1 MPDYSGKTSLVRRHQ
16 TPSLIIDDTS
26 KSKPVCARSGFQFG
40 CADLTIILL
49 IISMVR
55 LLSFGFAFDIDY
67 FRVSYFIQWYN
78 LCDGATDLETDMN
91 TVIKLNPLVYEFDS
105 ESEADTYSKWLENE
119 IAQAR
124 RAPVISNEEATNRLD
139 ANRARLLEKLKNA
152 R

>member
-1 MPDYSGKTSLVRRHQ
+1 M
-16 TPSLIIDDTS
+16 I
-26 KSKPVCARSGFQFG
+26 
-40 CADLTIILL
+40 
-49 IISMVR
+49 R

-91 TVIKLNPLVYEFDS
+91 TAIKLDPLVYEFDS

>member
-1 MPDYSGKTSLVRRHQ
+1 
-16 TPSLIIDDTS
+16 
-26 KSKPVCARSGFQFG
+26 
-40 CADLTIILL
+40 
-49 IISMVR
+49 
-55 LLSFGFAFDIDY
+55 
-67 FRVSYFIQWYN
+67 
-78 LCDGATDLETDMN
+78 MN
-91 TVIKLNPLVYEFDS
+91 TAIKLNPLVYEFDS